1 MKKIIFAESNAHV
14 HSYVILTKQ
23 KHDFYDYDYDYSML
37 PFCLLGIIDFFLYTG
52 FP

>member
-23 KHDFYDYDYDYSML
+23 KHDFYDYDYVIY
-37 PFCLLGIIDFFLYTG
+37 
-52 FP
+52 